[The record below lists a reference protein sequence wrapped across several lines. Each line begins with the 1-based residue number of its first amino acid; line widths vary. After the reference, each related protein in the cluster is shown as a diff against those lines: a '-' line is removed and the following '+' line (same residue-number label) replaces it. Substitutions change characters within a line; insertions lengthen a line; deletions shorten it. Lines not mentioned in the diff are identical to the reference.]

1 MKSDY
6 VSRGQG
12 YYSLIWNDRGSGC
25 PKAVI
30 IYGNIPSGNSDYDI
44 ESNTFTAIGN
54 YNTPTGSPP
63 MLNGQVVKNHQEVL
77 GLASLEDLAFVVYQ
91 TPDMEFVWSDR
102 MTGCY
107 LGIAVYRSKGHS
119 GTYSLG
125 DVAARSTN
133 GKPEVG
139 YVVKPLKDDALIA
152 PEDYR
157 EIWNDKGTG
166 GKFDVTFYQP
176 ICPTGYVALG
186 DVAVASYTED
196 PPVDAIRCVKLDYVT
211 NGQWDFVWNDR
222 GSVSPD
228 SLTVWEARS
237 TSGSNGQG
245 LAAITTSASYSD
257 MPNPPKVLKAELV
270 NFVTGKPV
278 SSYTIQDVRYHF
290 DDTNIVANEPE
301 SLARTTVVN
310 TRSSE
315 MKASRTMEYSYE
327 EVKTWELAAG
337 LEVSVET
344 TFSTGVPLVA
354 GGKVSEASR
363 NYSIDHRTTKHPLIH

>member
-1 MKSDY
+1 MTSAVVVKPLTEDALAHPDSFTEVWNDRGSGGPLAVRFFTMNPRSGYTCLGSVALDNYQTPSPDKNLYRCVKSDY

-12 YYSLIWNDRGSGC
+12 YYSLIWIDRGSGC

-30 IYGNIPSGNSDYDI
+30 IYGNIPSGNSGYDI

-54 YNTPTGSPP
+54 YNTLTGSPP

-107 LGIAVYRSKGHS
+107 LDIAVYRSKGHS

-139 YVVKPLKDDALIA
+139 YVVKPLKDDALVA
-152 PEDYR
+152 PDDYR

-166 GKFDVTFYQP
+166 GEFDVTFYQT
-176 ICPTGYVALG
+176 ICPSGYVALG

-211 NGQWDFVWNDR
+211 NGQCDFVWNDR
-222 GSVSPD
+222 GSGSPD
-228 SLTVWEARS
+228 SLTVLGSKVYSGIKR
-237 TSGSNGQG
+237 TRSGSDYDISQ
-245 LAAITTSASYSD
+245 L
-257 MPNPPKVLKAELV
+257 
-270 NFVTGKPV
+270 F
-278 SSYTIQDVRYHF
+278 RY
-290 DDTNIVANEPE
+290 A
-301 SLARTTVVN
+301 
-310 TRSSE
+310 
-315 MKASRTMEYSYE
+315 
-327 EVKTWELAAG
+327 
-337 LEVSVET
+337 
-344 TFSTGVPLVA
+344 
-354 GGKVSEASR
+354 
-363 NYSIDHRTTKHPLIH
+363 